1 MHCKTTLS
9 LLRQNTFCPSIR
21 RQWCF
26 YSTASNIMRLSAKG
40 TSNPTSKGRINARD
54 RKRVRN
60 SEKRQMRKFLS
71 KTLFLDKAMPITKK
85 TGKTI
90 ITKCQSIIQ
99 VYIHSSSPIPRNQK
113 HKYSMKFLSSL
124 KILCNSVSF
133 TH

>member
-1 MHCKTTLS
+1 MS
-9 LLRQNTFCPSIR
+9 
-21 RQWCF
+21 
-26 YSTASNIMRLSAKG
+26 SAKD
-40 TSNPTSKGRINARD
+40 TSNPASKGRINARD

-71 KTLFLDKAMPITKK
+71 KTLFLDKAMPIKK

-113 HKYSMKFLSSL
+113 QIFHEIPLVPKN
-124 KILCNSVSF
+124 IV
-133 TH
+133 